1 MYLYKKQ
8 IEALPTLT
16 YTVDIT
22 EFLKNVETCGSK
34 MRQEI

>member
-8 IEALPTLT
+8 MEALSTLT
-16 YTVDIT
+16 YTVDIA
-22 EFLKNVETCGSK
+22 EFLKNVEPCGSK